1 MAVTQ
6 TFADGSYTQTFED
19 GSTVTMD
26 AEGNFTSTPATKP
39 EGDYSWS
46 EPESEASVDNPPV
59 YPYNNVT
66 QTASGHTFEMD
77 DTRGRERIRLQHG
90 GAKTGGQGS
99 FFEMQS
105 NGDKVEK
112 IIGKNYQI
120 VAKDNNVL
128 ISGVCNITI
137 EGDSVVHVKGDKFE
151 RIDGDYVQEVRGRYT
166 QNLKGKA
173 NIICS
178 DDMVMGVGT
187 PGLGSLRL
195 SVGDHLYLD
204 SDLEVAGSLT
214 ADMVTAETKVNAG
227 TGMTAGPLGFATLL
241 GGVSAGLPVAVPGL
255 VNALVSVNAPLIN
268 GVIVKDIQGTMM
280 GMRMIYNF
288 HKHPAPKGI
297 TGLPIKPM
305 L

>member
-6 TFADGSYTQTFED
+6 TFDDGSYTQTFED
-19 GSTVTMD
+19 GSTITMD
-26 AEGNFTSTPATKP
+26 SEGNFTSTPATKP
-39 EGDYSWS
+39 LGDYSWS

-66 QTASGHTFEMD
+66 QTASGHTFELD

-90 GAKTGGQGS
+90 GAKTGGKGS

-105 NGDKVEK
+105 NGDKIEK

-137 EGDSVVHVKGDKFE
+137 EGDSVVHVKGNKFE
-151 RIDGDYVQEVRGRYT
+151 RIDGDYIQEVRGRYT
-166 QNLKGKA
+166 QNLTGKA
-173 NIICS
+173 SIICS
-178 DDMVMGVGT
+178 DDMTMGVGKA
-187 PGLGSLRL
+187 GLGSLRL

-204 SDLEVAGSLT
+204 SDLEVAGSIT

-241 GGVSAGLPVAVPGL
+241 GGVSAGLPVAVPL
-255 VNALVSVNAPLIN
+255 QVNALRSVNSTFIN
-268 GVIVKDIQGTMM
+268 GVIVRDIMGTMM
-280 GMRMIYNF
+280 KMRFTYNT

-297 TGLPIKPM
+297 TGLPIRPM

>member
-1 MAVTQ
+1 MAAIQ
-6 TFADGSYTQTFED
+6 QFDDGSYTQTFED
-19 GSTVTMD
+19 GSTLTMD
-26 AEGNFTSTPATKP
+26 ANGDITSTSATKP
-39 EGDYSWS
+39 KDDYSWT
-46 EPESEASVDNPPV
+46 EPESEANEENPPV

-66 QTASGHTFEMD
+66 QTASGHTFELD

-90 GAKTGGQGS
+90 GARTGGQGS
-99 FFEMQS
+99 FFEMHS

-137 EGDSVVHVKGDKFE
+137 EGDSVVHVKGNKFE

-166 QNLKGKA
+166 QTLEKDASISCGGNMD
-173 NIICS
+173 I
-178 DDMVMGVGT
+178 GVGK
-187 PGLGSLRL
+187 LGTGVL
-195 SVGDHLYLD
+195 SFTGDYVYLD
-204 SDLEVAGSLT
+204 SDLTVDGSVT
-214 ADMVTAETKVNAG
+214 GEMVSATYKINAG
-227 TGMTAGPLGFATLL
+227 TGVTAGPLGFATLL
-241 GGVSAGLPVAVPGL
+241 GGVSAGVPVATPGQ
-255 VNALVSVNAPLIN
+255 VNALVSVNASLIN
-268 GVIVKDIQGTMM
+268 GIIVKDMQGTML

>member
-1 MAVTQ
+1 MAEIQ
-6 TFADGSYTQTFED
+6 NFEDGSYTQTFDD

-26 AEGNFTSTPATKP
+26 SEGNFTSTPATKP
-39 EGDYSWS
+39 KDDYSWT
-46 EPESEASVDNPPV
+46 EPESEASVENPPV

-66 QTASGHTFEMD
+66 QTASGHTFELD

-137 EGDSVVHVKGDKFE
+137 EGDSVVHVKGNKFE
-151 RIDGDYVQEVRGRYT
+151 RIDGDYIQEVRGDYT
-166 QNLKGKA
+166 QTLKKKA
-173 NIICS
+173 TITS
-178 DDMVMGVGT
+178 DGDMTVGVGKT
-187 PGLGSLRL
+187 GTGVL
-195 SVGDHLYLD
+195 SFTGDYVYLD
-204 SDLEVAGSLT
+204 SDLTVDGSIT
-214 ADMVTAETKVNAG
+214 GEMVSATYKVNAG
-227 TGMTAGPLGFATLL
+227 TGVTAGPLGFATLT
-241 GGVSAGLPVAVPGL
+241 GGVSAGIPVAIPGQ
-255 VNALVSVNAPLIN
+255 VNALSLVNAPLIN
-268 GVIVKDIQGTMM
+268 GIIVSDILGTMAD
-280 GMRMIYNF
+280 MRLVYNL
-288 HKHPAPKGI
+288 HIHPAPKGV
-297 TGLPIKPM
+297 TGLPTIPM

>member
-1 MAVTQ
+1 MAAIQ
-6 TFADGSYTQTFED
+6 QFEDGSYTQTFED
-19 GSTVTMD
+19 GSTLTLD
-26 AEGNFTSTPATKP
+26 ASGNITSTPSTKP
-39 EGDYSWS
+39 EGDYSWT
-46 EPESEASVDNPPV
+46 EPESEANEENPPV

-66 QTASGHTFEMD
+66 QTASGHTFELD

-90 GAKTGGQGS
+90 GARTNGLGS
-99 FFEMQS
+99 FFEMHS

-137 EGDSVVHVKGDKFE
+137 EGDSVVHVKGDKYE
-151 RIDGDYVQEVRGRYT
+151 RIDGNYIQEIRGTYT
-166 QNLKGKA
+166 QNLKKKA
-173 NIICS
+173 TITS
-178 DDMVMGVGT
+178 DEDMTIGVGKT
-187 PGLGSLRL
+187 GTGVL
-195 SVGDHLYLD
+195 SFSGDYVYLD
-204 SDLEVAGSLT
+204 SDLTVAGSVT
-214 ADMVTAETKVNAG
+214 GDMISATYKVNAG
-227 TGMTAGPLGFATLL
+227 TGVTAGPLGFATLL
-241 GGVSAGLPVAVPGL
+241 GGVSAGLPVAVPGE
-255 VNALVSVNAPLIN
+255 VNALFKVSSILIN
-268 GVIVKDIQGTMM
+268 GIQVRDVQGTML

>member
-1 MAVTQ
+1 MAAIQ
-6 TFADGSYTQTFED
+6 QFEDGSYTQTFED
-19 GSTVTMD
+19 GSTLTMD
-26 AEGNFTSTPATKP
+26 ASGNITTTPPTKP
-39 EGDYSWS
+39 EGDYSWT
-46 EPESEASVDNPPV
+46 EPESEASVENPPV

-66 QTASGHTFEMD
+66 QTASGHTFELD

-90 GAKTGGQGS
+90 GARTGGQGS

-137 EGDSVVHVKGDKFE
+137 EGDSVVHVKGNKFE
-151 RIDGDYVQEVRGRYT
+151 RIDGDYIQEVRGKYT
-166 QNLKGKA
+166 QTLEKDASISCGGNMDIGAGKA
-173 NIICS
+173 
-178 DDMVMGVGT
+178 GT
-187 PGLGSLRL
+187 GIL
-195 SVGDHLYLD
+195 SFTGDYVYLD
-204 SDLEVAGSLT
+204 SDLTVDGSIT
-214 ADMVTAETKVNAG
+214 GEMISATYKINAG
-227 TGMTAGPLGFATLL
+227 TGVTAGPLGFATLL
-241 GGVSAGLPVAVPGL
+241 GGVSAGIPVAVPGQ
-255 VNALVSVNAPLIN
+255 VNALVSVSAPLIN
-268 GVIVKDIQGTMM
+268 GIIVKDIQGSMM

>member
-1 MAVTQ
+1 MAAIQ
-6 TFADGSYTQTFED
+6 NFEDGSYTQTFED
-19 GSTVTMD
+19 GSTLTMD
-26 AEGNFTSTPATKP
+26 AFGDITSTPPTKP
-39 EGDYSWS
+39 EGDYSWT
-46 EPESEASVDNPPV
+46 EPESEANVENPPV

-66 QTASGHTFEMD
+66 QTASGHTFELD

-90 GAKTGGQGS
+90 GARTDGLGS
-99 FFEMQS
+99 FFEMHS

-137 EGDSVVHVKGDKFE
+137 EGDSVVHVKGDKYE
-151 RIDGDYVQEVRGRYT
+151 RIDGNYIQEVRGTYT
-166 QNLKGKA
+166 QNLKKKA
-173 NIICS
+173 TITS
-178 DDMVMGVGT
+178 DEDMTIGVGKT
-187 PGLGSLRL
+187 GTGVL
-195 SVGDHLYLD
+195 SFSGDYVYLD
-204 SDLEVAGSLT
+204 SDLTVAGSVT
-214 ADMVTAETKVNAG
+214 GDMISATYKVNAG
-227 TGMTAGPLGFATLL
+227 TGVTAGPLGFATLL
-241 GGVSAGLPVAVPGL
+241 GGVSAGIPVAVPGQ
-255 VNALVSVNAPLIN
+255 VNALVSVSAPLIN
-268 GVIVKDIQGTMM
+268 GIIVKDIQGSMM

>member
-1 MAVTQ
+1 MAAIQ
-6 TFADGSYTQTFED
+6 QFDDGSYTQTFDD
-19 GSTVTMD
+19 GSTLTMD
-26 AEGNFTSTPATKP
+26 SSGNITSTPATKP
-39 EGDYSWS
+39 EGDYSWT
-46 EPESEASVDNPPV
+46 EPESEANEENPPV

-66 QTASGHTFEMD
+66 QTASGHTFELD

-90 GAKTGGQGS
+90 GARTGGQGS
-99 FFEMQS
+99 FFEMHS

-137 EGDSVVHVKGDKFE
+137 EGDSVVHVKGDKYE
-151 RIDGDYVQEVRGRYT
+151 RIDGNYIQEIRGTYT
-166 QNLKGKA
+166 QNLKKKA
-173 NIICS
+173 TITS
-178 DDMVMGVGT
+178 DEDMTIGVGKT
-187 PGLGSLRL
+187 GTGVL
-195 SVGDHLYLD
+195 SFSGDYVYLD
-204 SDLEVAGSLT
+204 SDLTVAGSVT
-214 ADMVTAETKVNAG
+214 GDMISATYKVNAG
-227 TGMTAGPLGFATLL
+227 TGVTAGPLGFATLL
-241 GGVSAGLPVAVPGL
+241 GGVSAGLPVATPGE
-255 VNALVSVNAPLIN
+255 VNALFKVSSILIN
-268 GVIVKDIQGTMM
+268 GIQVRDVQGTML

>member
-1 MAVTQ
+1 MAEIQ
-6 TFADGSYTQTFED
+6 QFPDGSYTQTFED
-19 GSTVTMD
+19 GSTLTMD
-26 AEGNFTSTPATKP
+26 ADGNITSTPATKP
-39 EGDYSWS
+39 EGDYSWT
-46 EPESEASVDNPPV
+46 EPESEASVENPPV

-66 QTASGHTFEMD
+66 QTASGHTFELD

-137 EGDSVVHVKGDKFE
+137 EGDSVVHVKGNKFE
-151 RIDGDYVQEVRGRYT
+151 RIDGDYIQEVRGRYT
-166 QNLKGKA
+166 QNLKKKA
-173 NIICS
+173 TITS
-178 DDMVMGVGT
+178 DEDMTIGVGKT
-187 PGLGSLRL
+187 GTGVLNFS
-195 SVGDHLYLD
+195 GDYVYLD
-204 SDLEVAGSLT
+204 SDLTVAGSIT
-214 ADMVTAETKVNAG
+214 GDMISATYKVNAG
-227 TGMTAGPLGFATLL
+227 TGVTAGPLGFATLL
-241 GGVSAGLPVAVPGL
+241 GGVSAGIPVATPGQ

-268 GVIVKDIQGTMM
+268 GVIVKDLTGTMAT
-280 GMRMIYNF
+280 MRLVYNF
-288 HKHPAPKGI
+288 HSHPAPKGV
-297 TGLPIKPM
+297 TGLPFIPM

>member
-1 MAVTQ
+1 MAAIQ
-6 TFADGSYTQTFED
+6 QFDDGSYTQTFDD
-19 GSTVTMD
+19 GSTLTMD
-26 AEGNFTSTPATKP
+26 SSGNITSTPATKP
-39 EGDYSWS
+39 EGDYSWT
-46 EPESEASVDNPPV
+46 EPESEANEENPPV

-66 QTASGHTFEMD
+66 QTASGHTFELD

-90 GAKTGGQGS
+90 GARTGGQGS
-99 FFEMQS
+99 FFEMHS

-137 EGDSVVHVKGDKFE
+137 EGDSVVHVKGDKYE
-151 RIDGDYVQEVRGRYT
+151 RIDGNYIQEIRGTYT
-166 QNLKGKA
+166 QNLKKKA
-173 NIICS
+173 TITS
-178 DDMVMGVGT
+178 DEDMTIGVGKT
-187 PGLGSLRL
+187 GTGVL
-195 SVGDHLYLD
+195 SFSGDYVYLD
-204 SDLEVAGSLT
+204 SDLTVAGSVT
-214 ADMVTAETKVNAG
+214 GDMISATYKVNAG
-227 TGMTAGPLGFATLL
+227 TGVTAGPLGFATLL
-241 GGVSAGLPVAVPGL
+241 GGVSAGLPVATPGE
-255 VNALVSVNAPLIN
+255 VNALFKVSSILIN
-268 GVIVKDIQGTMM
+268 GIQVRDIQGTMM

>member
-1 MAVTQ
+1 MAAIQ
-6 TFADGSYTQTFED
+6 QFEDGSYTQTFED

-26 AEGNFTSTPATKP
+26 ANGNITSTPATKP
-39 EGDYSWS
+39 EGDYSWT
-46 EPESEASVDNPPV
+46 EPESEASEENPPV

-66 QTASGHTFEMD
+66 QTASGHTFELD

-90 GAKTGGQGS
+90 GAKTDGQGS

-137 EGDSVVHVKGDKFE
+137 EGDSVVHVKGNKFE
-151 RIDGDYVQEVRGRYT
+151 RIDGDYIQEVRGRYT
-166 QNLKGKA
+166 QNLKKDATITCDDNMDIGVGKA
-173 NIICS
+173 GT
-178 DDMVMGVGT
+178 GV
-187 PGLGSLRL
+187 L
-195 SVGDHLYLD
+195 SFSGDYVYLA
-204 SDLEVAGSLT
+204 SDLTVDGSIT
-214 ADMVTAETKVNAG
+214 GEMVSATYKVNAG
-227 TGMTAGPLGFATLL
+227 TGVTAGHLGFATLL
-241 GGVSAGLPVAVPGL
+241 GGVSAGLPVARPGQ

-268 GVIVKDIQGTMM
+268 GVIVKDIQGSMM

-288 HKHPAPKGI
+288 HKHPAPRGI

>member
-1 MAVTQ
+1 MAAIQ
-6 TFADGSYTQTFED
+6 QFEDGSYTQTFED
-19 GSTVTMD
+19 GSTLTMD
-26 AEGNFTSTPATKP
+26 ASGNITSTPATKP
-39 EGDYSWS
+39 EGDYSWT
-46 EPESEASVDNPPV
+46 EPESEANEENPPV

-66 QTASGHTFEMD
+66 QTASGHIFELD

-90 GAKTGGQGS
+90 GARTGGQGS
-99 FFEMQS
+99 FFEMHS
-105 NGDKVEK
+105 NGDRVEK

-137 EGDSVVHVKGDKFE
+137 EGDSVVHVKGNKFE

-166 QNLKGKA
+166 QTLEKDASISCGGNMD
-173 NIICS
+173 I
-178 DDMVMGVGT
+178 GVGK
-187 PGLGSLRL
+187 LGTGVL
-195 SVGDHLYLD
+195 SFTGDYVYLD
-204 SDLEVAGSLT
+204 SDLTVDGSIT
-214 ADMVTAETKVNAG
+214 GEMISATYKINAG
-227 TGMTAGPLGFATLL
+227 TGVTAGPLGFATLL
-241 GGVSAGLPVAVPGL
+241 GGVSAGLPVATPGE
-255 VNALVSVNAPLIN
+255 VNALFKVSSILIN
-268 GVIVKDIQGTMM
+268 GIQVRDIQGTML

>member
-1 MAVTQ
+1 MAEIQ
-6 TFADGSYTQTFED
+6 KFEDGSYTQTFED
-19 GSTVTMD
+19 GSTLTMD
-26 AEGNFTSTPATKP
+26 ASGNITSTPSTKP
-39 EGDYSWS
+39 EGDYSWT
-46 EPESEASVDNPPV
+46 EPESEANEENPPV

-66 QTASGHTFEMD
+66 QTASGHTFELD

-90 GAKTGGQGS
+90 GARTGGRGS
-99 FFEMQS
+99 FFEMHS

-137 EGDSVVHVKGDKFE
+137 EGDSVVHVKGDKYE
-151 RIDGDYVQEVRGRYT
+151 RIDGNYIQEIRGTYT
-166 QNLKGKA
+166 QNLKKKA
-173 NIICS
+173 TITS
-178 DDMVMGVGT
+178 DEDMTIGVGKT
-187 PGLGSLRL
+187 GTGVL
-195 SVGDHLYLD
+195 SFSGDYVYLD
-204 SDLEVAGSLT
+204 SDLTVAGSVT
-214 ADMVTAETKVNAG
+214 GDMISATYKVNAG
-227 TGMTAGPLGFATLL
+227 TGVTAGPLGFATLL
-241 GGVSAGLPVAVPGL
+241 GGVSAGLPVAVPGE
-255 VNALVSVNAPLIN
+255 VNALFKVSSILIN
-268 GVIVKDIQGTMM
+268 GIQVRDVQGTML

>member
-1 MAVTQ
+1 MAAIQ
-6 TFADGSYTQTFED
+6 QFSDGSYTQTFED
-19 GSTVTMD
+19 GSTLTMD
-26 AEGNFTSTPATKP
+26 ASGNITTTPPTKP
-39 EGDYSWS
+39 EGDYSWT
-46 EPESEASVDNPPV
+46 EPESEASVENPPV

-66 QTASGHTFEMD
+66 QTASGHTFELD

-90 GAKTGGQGS
+90 GARTGGQGS

-137 EGDSVVHVKGDKFE
+137 EGDSVVHVKGNKFE
-151 RIDGDYVQEVRGRYT
+151 RIDGDYIQEVRGKYT
-166 QNLKGKA
+166 QTLEKDASISCGGNMDIGAGKA
-173 NIICS
+173 
-178 DDMVMGVGT
+178 GT
-187 PGLGSLRL
+187 GIL
-195 SVGDHLYLD
+195 SFTGDYVYLD
-204 SDLEVAGSLT
+204 SDLTVDGSIT
-214 ADMVTAETKVNAG
+214 GEMISATYKVNAG
-227 TGMTAGPLGFATLL
+227 TGVTAGPLGFATLL
-241 GGVSAGLPVAVPGL
+241 GGVSAGIPVAVPGQ
-255 VNALVSVNAPLIN
+255 VNALVSVSAPLIN
-268 GVIVKDIQGTMM
+268 GIIVKDIQGSMM